1 MSLLNKI
8 ISVIIPAYN
17 EEKRIVNTLL
27 AVKGISQ
34 IQNILVMDDGSKD
47 HTFLKASSVQGIEVV
62 RKEVN
67 EGKGKALY
75 EGIERV
81 IEDADII
88 VFADADLEESAKD
101 IEKLIIPIIEDV
113 ADVTIAKFPSAK
125 KKGGF
130 GLVKKL
136 AKTGVYINTG
146 RQLDTVLSGQRAFKK
161 EVIQHINH
169 GYTGYGVELGMTI
182 DILNNGYRIQ
192 EVEVNMHHNETGRD
206 LSGFIHRGRQFFQIL
221 RVLIKKTI
229 VTTLKKR

>member
-1 MSLLNKI
+1 MLNKI

>member
-1 MSLLNKI
+1 MLNKI

-169 GYTGYGVELGMTI
+169 SYTGYGVELGMTI

-192 EVEVNMHHNETGRD
+192 EIEVNMHHNETGRD

>member
-1 MSLLNKI
+1 VSLLNKI

>member
-1 MSLLNKI
+1 MLNKI

-192 EVEVNMHHNETGRD
+192 EIEVNMHHNETGRD

>member
-192 EVEVNMHHNETGRD
+192 EIEVNMHHNETGRD